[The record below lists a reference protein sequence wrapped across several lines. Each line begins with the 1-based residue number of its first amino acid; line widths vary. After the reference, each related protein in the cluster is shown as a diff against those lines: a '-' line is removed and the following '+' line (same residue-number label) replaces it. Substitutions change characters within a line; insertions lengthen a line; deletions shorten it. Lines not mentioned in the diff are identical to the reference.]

1 MHKKLLFKYYFIEKF
16 EKSNLDIQDKNTI
29 IIYRNYKE
37 PNNIKKIII
46 LRNYCKTKRFKFLLA
61 NNIKLAI
68 MLDLDGAYLP
78 SFNKNYYHL
87 SYKLKNNF
95 ILIGSAHNIKEI
107 RVKEIQ
113 KVSQIFLSSIFK
125 RNNNYLGIN
134 KFKILSNLS
143 DKTVIALGGISDD
156 NLKYLSLTQSQGFAG
171 ISFFQNKKKAPWKG
185 PFY

>member
-1 MHKKLLFKYYFIEKF
+1 MKLG
-16 EKSNLDIQDKNTI
+16 
-29 IIYRNYKE
+29 
-37 PNNIKKIII
+37 
-46 LRNYCKTKRFKFLLA
+46 
-61 NNIKLAI
+61 
-68 MLDLDGAYLP
+68 LDGAYLP
-78 SFNKNYYHL
+78 SFNKNYFHL

-107 RVKEIQ
+107 RVKERQ

-134 KFKILSNLS
+134 KFKILSSLS

-171 ISFFQNKKKAPWKG
+171 ISFFQNKKKAP
-185 PFY
+185 